1 MYARLPRVFY
11 QILQNLQMVEINVS
25 GHAIRVVLYQDGKL
39 VAFETKKLDS
49 TQCCYTIQENEL
61 VCSYVLE
68 IFL

>member
-1 MYARLPRVFY
+1 MCKAPLHLLPNPSKPFEV
-11 QILQNLQMVEINVS
+11 QINAS
-25 GHAIRVVLYQDGKL
+25 DHAIRVVLYQDGKL

>member
-1 MYARLPRVFY
+1 M
-11 QILQNLQMVEINVS
+11 IEINVS
-25 GHAIRVVLYQDGKL
+25 DHAILVVLYQDGKL
-39 VAFETKKLDS
+39 VAFESKKLDS